1 MKKKIFAIMA
11 ATLSLGLTAATN
23 AQSIAMSTED
33 LLTYCKGTDASFVT
47 CEIYGQAVYDTYL
60 VFSQHNKAP
69 KFICVVQPAPPR
81 KDVIKEYVDWA
92 VANPRFAKDPAADS
106 ILRFLGG
113 RFPCDAPVKQ

>member
-60 VFSQHNKAP
+60 VFSQHRHLNSSAL
-69 KFICVVQPAPPR
+69 FNRPP
-81 KDVIKEYVDWA
+81 
-92 VANPRFAKDPAADS
+92 
-106 ILRFLGG
+106 LG
-113 RFPCDAPVKQ
+113 KT